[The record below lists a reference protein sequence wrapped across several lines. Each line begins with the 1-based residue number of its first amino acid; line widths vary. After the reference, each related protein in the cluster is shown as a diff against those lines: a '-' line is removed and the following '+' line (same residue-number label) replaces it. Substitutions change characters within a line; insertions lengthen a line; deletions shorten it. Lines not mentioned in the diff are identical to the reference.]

1 MPQILLV
8 DDCQA
13 DTLLAVQALSGRGD
27 WYVATAADGEV
38 ALQMLAAAPFDVV
51 ISDIRM
57 PRIDGLSLLGRMRDE
72 HPDVPVVITTSHG
85 SEAIAMKAI
94 QGGAASYV
102 PKTDLQTDL
111 VEVVET
117 VLAHSLKKQNE
128 HRLFECIAS
137 QQLEIRLT
145 DNDRRFVPSVV
156 QYLQQLSLSIGL
168 TSATDNVQLGVAL
181 EETLINAVVH
191 GNLEVSSQLKQR
203 DDNAY
208 SETIEVRRAA
218 EPYRDRVV
226 HISVSLTP
234 AEGRFTIRDEG
245 PGFDVSSLPDPTDPE
260 NLLKPS
266 GRGIMLI
273 NAFMDDVCY
282 NEVGNEVCLVKRR
295 ESAVTPAATEPAA
308 TEPAA
313 SEPAASESAATA
325 PTATAAAEECQPVV
339 V

>member
-13 DTLLAVQALSGRGD
+13 DTLLAIHALSGRSD

-38 ALQMLAAAPFDVV
+38 ALQMLDSAPFDVV

-57 PRIDGLSLLGRMRDE
+57 PRIDGLSLLKRMRDE

-102 PKTDLQTDL
+102 PKTDLETEL
-111 VEVVET
+111 VDVVET
-117 VLAHSLKKQNE
+117 VLAHSLRRQNE
-128 HRLFECIAS
+128 HRLFECISS
-137 QQLEIRLT
+137 QQLELELT
-145 DNDRRFVPSVV
+145 DNDRKFVPSVV
-156 QYLQQLSLSIGL
+156 QYLQQLSLAIGL
-168 TSATDNVQLGVAL
+168 TNSADNVQLGVAL

-191 GNLEVSSQLKQR
+191 GNLEVSSELKQQ

-208 SETIEVRRAA
+208 GRTIEHRRTM
-218 EPYRDRVV
+218 EPYCERVIR
-226 HISVSLTP
+226 ISVSLTP
-234 AEGRFTIRDEG
+234 DEGRFTIVDQG

-273 NAFMDDVCY
+273 NAFMDDVQY
-282 NEVGNEVCLVKRR
+282 NTAGNQITLVKKRQR
-295 ESAVTPAATEPAA
+295 TEPSD
-308 TEPAA
+308 AA
-313 SEPAASESAATA
+313 SVDQESAASPICTN
-325 PTATAAAEECQPVV
+325 VGV
-339 V
+339 